1 MGKQPIIEKI
11 QTWLN
16 ETYKDSPGYNPIEV
30 TGLPGWDTTNAMLIA
45 YQIEDGVSTSII
57 NNETS
62 SGIYDFTGEGFSP
75 ISSSTDFSI
84 QSNKNRLMILQGAF
98 YVKGINPGAF
108 GPTYNTE
115 FSSAVSTLQSNAGI
129 GATGVADLL
138 VVKAL
143 LSMDAF
149 TVLPQYG
156 GVETIATIQRTLNA
170 EYANDMGSL
179 IPCDGVYGRDLNK
192 ALIYALQIQEGFSV
206 AEANEADGYFSPG
219 TQSKCPTLSLGDAN
233 IFVTLLK
240 YALYCNGYTDIDIS
254 SDVFDQVTQTAIY
267 EVQSFL
273 GLNRTGEAG
282 VDTWMALLLSSG
294 NPNMSVTGC
303 DVSQTLSEEDAKILK
318 NNGYDIVGRYI
329 SGEFATSVEEL
340 TNILNAGL
348 NVFPIYETGS
358 YQTSYFS
365 TEQGTSDA
373 IAAVEECRSL
383 GIPEGTTIYFTVDY
397 DMEGY
402 QITSLV
408 LPYFEAI
415 YNKFNN
421 AQFNYKIGIYG
432 SRNVCSQ
439 VINAGYAQLAFVDG
453 ASTGYSGN
461 MGFEMPKQWAFNQ
474 IKEGVTVGGIQV
486 DNDQVSGRDLGFNS
500 LEKGGEATV
509 INKSNTGVNLP
520 SDLQQFNKDIGTL
533 MFDVLQE
540 FLNNVGF
547 QIFTSGSEFKDDD
560 IPKSLNKY
568 FTSLETGI
576 LATKVYTQPWYIP
589 KGSDA
594 AYIRLELGF
603 TPDIGQGEYM
613 TIYHNKDSQNMDAL
627 IFDGVGFN
635 FSNADLNALEKAPG
649 LKSAFNILIPIIS
662 ESNYHVELYPYWQ
675 PDDGTIEGFY
685 EFGCTYG
692 YQITMENLLDLAEKF
707 NNGSDSVL
715 PNKVVNFFLE
725 NIGQFVYINLIVGIN
740 EKDRIIDYIV
750 KTANTLFTTIITF
763 LLIEMLN
770 SEAIQIENEAII
782 GITEAGKIFID
793 SFEGLKGLLEIAVSA
808 LGGLIET
815 NPEIFVFACC

>member
-1 MGKQPIIEKI
+1 MQKQQIIVDI

-16 ETYKDSPGYNPIEV
+16 ETYKDSSGYNPIEV
-30 TGLPGWDTTNAMLIA
+30 NGLPGWDTTNAMLIA
-45 YQIEDGVSTSII
+45 YQIEDGISVSTI

-62 SGIYDFTGEGFSP
+62 SGIYDFTKRGFVEISGE
-75 ISSSTDFSI
+75 TDFSI
-84 QSNKNRLMILQGAF
+84 KSNQNKLMILQGAF
-98 YVKGINPGAF
+98 YVKGINPGGFA
-108 GPTYNTE
+108 PTYSSE
-115 FSSAVSTLQSNAGI
+115 FTTAVETLQSNAGVEV
-129 GATGVADLL
+129 TGIADFL

-156 GVETIATIQRTLNA
+156 GGETIATIQRTLNA

-179 IPCDGVYGRDLNK
+179 IPCDGVYGRNLNK

-206 AEANEADGYFSPG
+206 AEANEANGYFSPG
-219 TQSKCPTLSLGDAN
+219 TQSKCPTLSIGDAN

-254 SDVFDQVTQTAIY
+254 SDVFDQATQTAIY

-273 GLNRTGEAG
+273 GLSRTGEAG

-303 DVSQTLSEEDAKILK
+303 DVSQTLSEEDVKILK
-318 NNGYDIVGRYI
+318 NNGYEIVGRYI

-365 TEQGTSDA
+365 AEQGISDA
-373 IAAVEECRSL
+373 IAAVEACRSF

-421 AQFNYKIGIYG
+421 AQLNYNIGIYG

-474 IKEGVTVGGIQV
+474 IKEGVNIEGIQV
-486 DNDQVSGRDLGFNS
+486 DNDKVSGLDSGFNNLS
-500 LEKGGEATV
+500 QNGNIVVENHTVVTNATTGDDSSQNSIKIENV
-509 INKSNTGVNLP
+509 LING
-520 SDLQQFNKDIGTL
+520 FNFLLKDFTNIKLAPKNMKWIG
-533 MFDVLQE
+533 
-540 FLNNVGF
+540 NNVLC
-547 QIFTSGSEFKDDD
+547 SGPF
-560 IPKSLNKY
+560 Y
-568 FTSLETGI
+568 F
-576 LATKVYTQPWYIP
+576 ADKN
-589 KGSDA
+589 
-594 AYIRLELGF
+594 AYIRFEGGYKVQLGNGSYVNLYYDDSGF
-603 TPDIGQGEYM
+603 SLDLLPTGYGINISPDIIETSKTITDLM
-613 TIYHNKDSQNMDAL
+613 TTI
-627 IFDGVGFN
+627 
-635 FSNADLNALEKAPG
+635 
-649 LKSAFNILIPIIS
+649 IPTGTS
-662 ESNYHVELYPYWQ
+662 GNLQFYPYWRSSEET
-675 PDDGTIEGFY
+675 PDGYY
-685 EFGCTYG
+685 E
-692 YQITMENLLDLAEKF
+692 LAVE
-707 NNGSDSVL
+707 
-715 PNKVVNFFLE
+715 
-725 NIGQFVYINLIVGIN
+725 IGQTIN
-740 EKDRIIDYIV
+740 ENFIEKITGLNFEDHKEELASYLELIGQYIYIDVILGIKKDIFDWLDFIEKELNYVASIIIM
-750 KTANTLFTTIITF
+750 
-763 LLIEMLN
+763 LLMFKFIKYGDIAIDMISN
-770 SEAIQIENEAII
+770 SIKV
-782 GITEAGKIFID
+782 ITESGEEFLSAFLD
-793 SFEGLKGLLEIAVSA
+793 TSSLSDLLGEVA
-808 LGGLIET
+808 LAFL
-815 NPEIFVFACC
+815 F

>member
-98 YVKGINPGAF
+98 YVKGINPGPF
-108 GPTYNTE
+108 GPTYNPE

-156 GVETIATIQRTLNA
+156 GVAEIAEIQRTLNA
-170 EYANDMGSL
+170 QYAYDMGSL

-192 ALIYALQIQEGFSV
+192 ALIYALQIQEGFTA
-206 AEANEADGYFSPG
+206 AEANEADGYFGPG
-219 TQSKCPTLSLGDAN
+219 TQSKCPTLSLGNAN
-233 IFVTLLK
+233 SFVTLLK
-240 YALYCNGYTDIDIS
+240 YALYCNGYTGVDIS
-254 SDVFDQVTQTAIY
+254 SDVFDQATQTAIY

-303 DVSQTLSEEDAKILK
+303 DAAQTLSFSDAQTLK
-318 NNGYDIVGRYI
+318 ANGYQIVGRYI

-365 TEQGTSDA
+365 AAQGTSDA
-373 IAAVEECRSL
+373 VAAVEACRNF

-415 YNKFNN
+415 YNKFND
-421 AQFNYKIGIYG
+421 AQLNYNIGIYG
-432 SRNVCSQ
+432 SRNVCSK
-439 VINAGYAQLAFVDG
+439 VIDAGYALVAFVDG

-461 MGFEMPKQWAFNQ
+461 MGFPMPKQWAFNQ

-486 DNDQVSGRDLGFNS
+486 DNDQVSGLDNGFNS
-500 LEKGGEATV
+500 LLQNGNEIAVNHTG
-509 INKSNTGVNLP
+509 INNNLNQN
-520 SDLQQFNKDIGTL
+520 SDKIEQAISSVFNFL
-533 MFDVLQE
+533 FEE
-540 FLNNVGF
+540 FLNIKVAPENMHWIANSAYTNPF
-547 QIFTSGSEFKDDD
+547 
-560 IPKSLNKY
+560 Y
-568 FTSLETGI
+568 F
-576 LATKVYTQPWYIP
+576 A
-589 KGSDA
+589 DRN
-594 AYIRLELGF
+594 AYVRLEGGYKLQGGNGSYINLYYDKGF
-603 TPDIGQGEYM
+603 SLDLLPTGYGVNIEPSVIKESK
-613 TIYHNKDSQNMDAL
+613 TISDLMNVIVPTGSS
-627 IFDGVGFN
+627 GN
-635 FSNADLNALEKAPG
+635 FQ
-649 LKSAFNILIPIIS
+649 F
-662 ESNYHVELYPYWQ
+662 YPYWKPTEGTPKGYYELAVEIGATINEDLIEKMTGLNLKDHLKEFQ
-675 PDDGTIEGFY
+675 P
-685 EFGCTYG
+685 
-692 YQITMENLLDLAEKF
+692 LLEL
-707 NNGSDSVL
+707 
-715 PNKVVNFFLE
+715 
-725 NIGQFVYINLIVGIN
+725 IGQYVYVDIILGLRTDIFDWLDFI
-740 EKDRIIDYIV
+740 EKEVNYIASIIM
-750 KTANTLFTTIITF
+750 
-763 LLIEMLN
+763 MLMMIKAIKLGSVN
-770 SEAIQIENEAII
+770 ILADSLEAITDTGAEIL
-782 GITEAGKIFID
+782 D
-793 SFEGLKGLLEIAVSA
+793 SFLSTMALSELLA
-808 LGGLIET
+808 
-815 NPEIFVFACC
+815 PVFLVCLF

>member
-1 MGKQPIIEKI
+1 MQKQQIIVDI

-16 ETYKDSPGYNPIEV
+16 ETYKDSSGYNPIEV
-30 TGLPGWDTTNAMLIA
+30 NGLPGWDTTNAMLIA
-45 YQIEDGVSTSII
+45 YQIEDGISVSTI

-62 SGIYDFTGEGFSP
+62 SGIYDFTKQGFVE
-75 ISSSTDFSI
+75 ISSETDFSI
-84 QSNKNRLMILQGAF
+84 KSNQNKLMILQGAF
-98 YVKGINPGAF
+98 YVKGINPGGFA
-108 GPTYNTE
+108 PTYSSE
-115 FSSAVSTLQSNAGI
+115 FTTAVETLQSNAGV
-129 GATGVADLL
+129 GVTGIADFL

-179 IPCDGVYGRDLNK
+179 IPSDGVYGRNLNK

-254 SDVFDQVTQTAIY
+254 SDVFDQATQTAIY

-303 DVSQTLSEEDAKILK
+303 DVSQILSEEDAKILK

-365 TEQGTSDA
+365 AEQGTSDA
-373 IAAVEECRSL
+373 IAAVEACRSF

-421 AQFNYKIGIYG
+421 AQLNYNIGIYG

-474 IKEGVTVGGIQV
+474 IKEGVNIKGIQV
-486 DNDQVSGRDLGFNS
+486 DNDKVSGLDSGFNS
-500 LEKGGEATV
+500 LNGGKV
-509 INKSNTGVNLP
+509 INKVLLTGAENNNLTNTEVKNISNTLYAILENIINIKGPDILEFFNFDKEALNLSGGPLYFADKNCYLKYDSGIKSQFGIGGDINMYFNTDSFSLDLLNMNLGSNINP
-520 SDLQQFNKDIGTL
+520 SILKDEDFKTKILSLMPTEVSGNCQFYSSWNANQSAEPGYFEIGMEFGITIPSIKNK
-533 MFDVLQE
+533 E
-540 FLNNVGF
+540 LNNNGKLKTV
-547 QIFTSGSEFKDDD
+547 S
-560 IPKSLNKY
+560 SL
-568 FTSLETGI
+568 I
-576 LATKVYTQPWYIP
+576 
-589 KGSDA
+589 
-594 AYIRLELGF
+594 
-603 TPDIGQGEYM
+603 GEY
-613 TIYHNKDSQNMDAL
+613 IFIDLIIGIRKDL
-627 IFDGVGFN
+627 
-635 FSNADLNALEKAPG
+635 
-649 LKSAFNILIPIIS
+649 
-662 ESNYHVELYPYWQ
+662 
-675 PDDGTIEGFY
+675 
-685 EFGCTYG
+685 FGD
-692 YQITMENLLDLAEKF
+692 ELDLAMHLTGDFAIKAFADLSSAVTTATDKSINIIDAMENIIF
-707 NNGSDSVL
+707 TENI
-715 PNKVVNFFLE
+715 PKVVEIFKE
-725 NIGQFVYINLIVGIN
+725 GVVYGIIIFILGAVAVGIG
-740 EKDRIIDYIV
+740 V
-750 KTANTLFTTIITF
+750 V
-763 LLIEMLN
+763 
-770 SEAIQIENEAII
+770 
-782 GITEAGKIFID
+782 G
-793 SFEGLKGLLEIAVSA
+793 
-808 LGGLIET
+808 
-815 NPEIFVFACC
+815 

>member
-98 YVKGINPGAF
+98 YVKGINPGPF
-108 GPTYNTE
+108 GPTYNPE
-115 FSSAVSTLQSNAGI
+115 FSNAVSTLQSNAGI

-156 GVETIATIQRTLNA
+156 GIAEIAEIQRTLNA
-170 EYANDMGSL
+170 QYAYDMGSL

-192 ALIYALQIQEGFSV
+192 ALIYALQIQEGFTA
-206 AEANEADGYFSPG
+206 AEANEADGYFGPG
-219 TQSKCPTLSLGDAN
+219 TQSKCPTLSLGNAN
-233 IFVTLLK
+233 SFVTLLK
-240 YALYCNGYTDIDIS
+240 YALYCNGYTGVDIS
-254 SDVFDQVTQTAIY
+254 SDVFDQATQTAIY

-303 DVSQTLSEEDAKILK
+303 DAAQTLSFSDAQTLK
-318 NNGYDIVGRYI
+318 ANGYQIVGRYI

-365 TEQGTSDA
+365 AAQGTSDA
-373 IAAVEECRSL
+373 VAAVEACRNF

-415 YNKFNN
+415 YNKFND
-421 AQFNYKIGIYG
+421 AQLNYNIGIYG
-432 SRNVCSQ
+432 SRNVCSK
-439 VINAGYAQLAFVDG
+439 VIDAGYAQVAFVDG

-461 MGFEMPKQWAFNQ
+461 MGFPMPKQWAFNQ

-486 DNDQVSGRDLGFNS
+486 DNDQVSGLDNGFNS
-500 LEKGGEATV
+500 LLQNGNEIAVNHTV
-509 INKSNTGVNLP
+509 LTGPNSNNKLNQGLTDFEEFCTFVIQNLLNIKITMKN
-520 SDLQQFNKDIGTL
+520 SKLDNKWYTDPF
-533 MFDVLQE
+533 MFAD
-540 FLNNVGF
+540 NN
-547 QIFTSGSEFKDDD
+547 
-560 IPKSLNKY
+560 
-568 FTSLETGI
+568 
-576 LATKVYTQPWYIP
+576 
-589 KGSDA
+589 
-594 AYIRLELGF
+594 AYIRFDEGFKPQIFNGGYLNLYFDDGEFSFDMLTNGVGSNQIPSEALEAGSSFNKLIKAIIPTGTGF
-603 TPDIGQGEYM
+603 DGYVQFYPYFRPEVDHTLPGYYEFGAEIGVTINEEMIRSYIEMIKTKAEYTPTETDNLLSLIGEYM
-613 TIYHNKDSQNMDAL
+613 
-627 IFDGVGFN
+627 
-635 FSNADLNALEKAPG
+635 
-649 LKSAFNILIPIIS
+649 
-662 ESNYHVELYPYWQ
+662 
-675 PDDGTIEGFY
+675 
-685 EFGCTYG
+685 
-692 YQITMENLLDLAEKF
+692 
-707 NNGSDSVL
+707 
-715 PNKVVNFFLE
+715 
-725 NIGQFVYINLIVGIN
+725 YIDIIVGIK
-740 EKDRIIDYIV
+740 KDIFKTLNMLVNAGVYELSLLAAKIIE
-750 KTANTLFTTIITF
+750 
-763 LLIEMLN
+763 LLKLGDISLN
-770 SEAIQIENEAII
+770 YGKSLVNSL
-782 GITEAGKIFID
+782 TEVG
-793 SFEGLKGLLEIAVSA
+793 SSLLEAFQ
-808 LGGLIET
+808 GGLET
-815 NPEIFVFACC
+815 LVDFLSEIAPEFLMGLFFVC